1 MKSRNQSALL
11 AVFPALA
18 LALSLNAS
26 GQESVEDVVKR
37 APSRGKFPR
46 AIAAVVK
53 DARTLRLDGGGNT
66 SLDYFRVTEIFNL
79 TGREKYSDFRIR
91 LDKSRESLDVLL
103 ARTYKGDLSFADVES
118 GAVNDV
124 TPPHLA
130 EADMYSG
137 LIHRVFSF
145 PAVDPGSCLAVRFRR
160 TSTDAP
166 GNLSGVVLFQDEEP
180 IQEKE
185 LKIILPAAT
194 SLKYRLIGLEEDFLA
209 EDSGGEKIYSLDVSN
224 AAAVKPEEYMP
235 PLEEV
240 AARAVFST
248 WPDWNAAVRRFAA
261 SFEAA
266 VKPDARL
273 AALAADLTAKA
284 SSPDEKIRRI
294 FLFTAVEVRNVALP
308 FGEGGFE
315 THPAGTVLANRYGD
329 WKDKTALL
337 VALLRSAGFEA
348 YPVLAH
354 SRSVP
359 VVEDVPCLEQFDCV
373 LAAVLRGED
382 ILFLNPFAQDAQYG
396 HLPVADGSRG
406 LVVQPGA
413 SAFRT
418 IRRLP
423 GTESVSRSEIRGEM
437 DGGGDLRGRISCRVG
452 GHFDRWARRQLKDK
466 TDAERRDFFA
476 EALNKLHQ
484 DTEAGDW
491 SVSDLKDLA
500 RPVEAGQEFAAR
512 DFGLSQGKIILLYLP
527 DIPYEF
533 AGRDLVPRLAQ
544 RTHVLRLPDAMDVS
558 LGVRIK
564 VPEDHQPLYIPEGFS
579 VEKEYGRF
587 SLAVSFD
594 PARSEL
600 RVEKR
605 LTLTQKDIPPESYE
619 EFKAAMDAFFLPRNT
634 LVLLEKK
641 K

>member
-1 MKSRNQSALL
+1 MKNKSRLARLALI
-11 AVFPALA
+11 PALA
-18 LALSLNAS
+18 LAVSLTAP

-53 DARTLRLDGGGNT
+53 DARTMRLDGGGNT
-66 SLDYFRVTEIFNL
+66 ILDYFRVTEIFNL

-91 LDKSRESLDVLL
+91 LDKSRQNLDVLL
-103 ARTYKGDLSFADVES
+103 ARTYRGDLSFSDVEP

-130 EADMYSG
+130 QADMYSG
-137 LIHRVFSF
+137 IVHRVLSF

-160 TSTDAP
+160 TTTDAP
-166 GNLSGVVLFQDEEP
+166 GDLSDVVLFQDEEP

-185 LKIILPAAT
+185 LKIVLPAAK
-194 SLKYRLIGLEEDFLA
+194 SLKYKLIGLEEDFLVK
-209 EDSGGEKIYSLDVSN
+209 ESGGERIYTLAVSN
-224 AAAVKPEEYMP
+224 AAAVKPEEHMP

-240 AARAVFST
+240 ASRVVFSS
-248 WPDWNAAVRRFAA
+248 WPDWDAAVRRFAA

-266 VKPDARL
+266 VKPDGRI

-284 SSPDEKIRRI
+284 SSPDEKILRI
-294 FLFTAVEVRNVALP
+294 FLFTTVEVRNVTLP

-315 THPAGTVLANRYGD
+315 THSAGTVLANRYGD
-329 WKDKTALL
+329 WKDKAALL

-359 VVEDVPCLEQFDCV
+359 VVEDVPCLEQFDCI
-373 LAAVLRGED
+373 LAAVLRGGD

-406 LVVQPGA
+406 LVVKAGA
-413 SAFRT
+413 SEFRT

-423 GTESVSRSEIRGEM
+423 GTESVSRSEISGEM
-437 DGGGDLRGRISCRVG
+437 DAGGDLRGRISSRVG
-452 GHFDRWARRQLKDK
+452 GHFDRWARRELKDK
-466 TDAERRDFFA
+466 TETERRDFFA

-484 DTEAGDW
+484 DTEAGAW
-491 SVSDLKDLA
+491 SVSDLNDLT

-533 AGRDLVPRLAQ
+533 AGRDLTPRLAQ
-544 RTHVLRLPDAMDVS
+544 RTHALRLPDAMDIS
-558 LGVRIK
+558 LSVTIK
-564 VPEDHQPLYIPEGFS
+564 VPEDHKPLYLPEGFI
-579 VEKEYGRF
+579 VDKEYGRF
-587 SLAVSFD
+587 SLAATFD

-600 RVEKR
+600 RFERR
-605 LTLTQKDIPPESYE
+605 LALTQKDIPPESYE

-641 K
+641 